1 MRATTLVRSRRALAA
16 ALLALSAAV
25 LGACGGASPV
35 QPGAAPQSRVLSNGD
50 TTGVPG
56 YTVGT
61 PGDTVGVPGDMV
73 GVPGDTVGVPGDT
86 VGVPGDTLP
95 GNRRSQLAV
104 SLVAAADSGGV
115 ALIGGAVVTVTR
127 GGSDQEVAR
136 LTTVG
141 GYANFAVLPG
151 RYVVRLESVPS
162 GWELAPG
169 ESGER
174 EVVVPPGERLDVR
187 FHLVR

>member
-1 MRATTLVRSRRALAA
+1 MAT

-25 LGACGGASPV
+25 LGACEAGSPV
-35 QPGAAPQSRVLSNGD
+35 QPGAALSYGD

-56 YTVGT
+56 DTVGT
-61 PGDTVGVPGDMV
+61 PGDTVGVPGDTV

-95 GNRRSQLAV
+95 GNRRSLLAV
-104 SLVAAADSGGV
+104 SVVAAADSGGI
-115 ALIGGAVVTVTR
+115 ALIGGAVVSVSR
-127 GGSDQEVAR
+127 GESGQEVAR

-141 GYANFAVLPG
+141 GYANFSLLPG

-162 GWELAPG
+162 GLELAPG

-174 EVVVPPGERLDVR
+174 EVVVPPGERLDASFR
-187 FHLVR
+187 LVR

>member
-1 MRATTLVRSRRALAA
+1 
-16 ALLALSAAV
+16 
-25 LGACGGASPV
+25 
-35 QPGAAPQSRVLSNGD
+35 
-50 TTGVPG
+50 
-56 YTVGT
+56 
-61 PGDTVGVPGDMV
+61 
-73 GVPGDTVGVPGDT
+73 

-104 SLVAAADSGGV
+104 SVVAAADSGGT

-136 LTTVG
+136 LTTFG
-141 GYANFAVLPG
+141 GYASFSLLPG

-162 GWELAPG
+162 GLELAPG

-174 EVVVPPGERLDVR
+174 EVVVLPGERLDVR

>member
-1 MRATTLVRSRRALAA
+1 MRATTLVRSRRAVAA

-25 LGACGGASPV
+25 LGACEAGSPV
-35 QPGAAPQSRVLSNGD
+35 QPGAALSYGD
-50 TTGVPG
+50 TTGVP
-56 YTVGT
+56 V
-61 PGDTVGVPGDMV
+61 DTVGVPGD
-73 GVPGDTVGVPGDT
+73 TVAVPGDT

-95 GNRRSQLAV
+95 GNRRSLLAV
-104 SLVAAADSGGV
+104 SVVAAADSGGI
-115 ALIGGAVVTVTR
+115 ALIGGAVVSVTR
-127 GGSDQEVAR
+127 GRSGQEVAR

-141 GYANFAVLPG
+141 GYASFSLLPG

-162 GWELAPG
+162 GLVLAPG

-187 FHLVR
+187 FRLVR

>member
-1 MRATTLVRSRRALAA
+1 MRATTLVRSRRAVAA

-25 LGACGGASPV
+25 LGACEGTSPV
-35 QPGAAPQSRVLSNGD
+35 QPGAGALSYGD

-56 YTVGT
+56 DTVGT
-61 PGDTVGVPGDMV
+61 PGDTV

-86 VGVPGDTLP
+86 VGVPGDTLR

-104 SLVAAADSGGV
+104 SVVAAADSGGI

-127 GGSDQEVAR
+127 GGSDQVVAR

-141 GYANFAVLPG
+141 GYATLSVLPG
-151 RYVVRLESVPS
+151 RYVVRLESVPA
-162 GWELAPG
+162 GLEPAPG

-174 EVVVPPGERLDVR
+174 EVVVPPGERLDVK
-187 FHLVR
+187 FHLQH